1 MSVSTVFEAL
11 MLICFGFSWPFA
23 IVKTIKVKNPAGK
36 SYIFLCLVIIGYIAG
51 CLYKLTG
58 KFDFVFFL
66 YLFNGLLV
74 ATDTVLCLYYQRK
87 NNRSKL

>member
-1 MSVSTVFEAL
+1 
-11 MLICFGFSWPFA
+11 MLLSYTFLGAVVNWKRPCYNEYM
-23 IVKTIKVKNPAGK
+23 KNPAGK

-66 YLFNGLLV
+66 YLLNGLLV
-74 ATDTVLCLYYQRK
+74 ATDTVLCLYYRRK